1 MWMNSKTHEEANE
14 DSVLFTIG
22 DKGAGYGVNSTCS
35 LTGVDRTARGP
46 HPTQSGIDN
55 STS

>member
-22 DKGAGYGVNSTCS
+22 DKGAVYGVTSTCS